1 MFTYLYQNDSALG
14 QTELLALVMFPELR
28 ADKWKSMA
36 VHVTAS
42 RLKERSCFPN
52 CGLTNHVT
60 TSRLKRKELCPKLR
74 ADKVRSM
81 AVHVTSR
88 LKRKELCP
96 KLRADK
102 VRSMAVHVTSRLKR
116 KELCP
121 KLRADKVRSMAD
133 RMMTSRLKI
142 KERTPWWTQSEM
154 VLRHILSAR
163 HVLSHACSDACTFC
177 YQRDSH

>member
-102 VRSMAVHVTSRLKR
+102 VRSMA
-116 KELCP
+116 
-121 KLRADKVRSMAD
+121 D

-154 VLRHILSAR
+154 VLRHILSPR
-163 HVLSHACSDACTFC
+163 HDLSHACSDACTFC
-177 YQRDSH
+177 HQRDSH